1 MGRGHSVAGRE
12 KESEEQCK
20 EEGSGNRSGVPR
32 LQLGP
37 LVFEA
42 LEKWRNLSL
51 VPVPSP
57 TQPPPQS
64 PSHPA
69 FSQPPR
75 RLSLLR
81 QPNYPVS
88 RFPHALRG
96 VNSPAAEK
104 TVLSSRPCGPQVT
117 SGLHRFEVSAHRSP
131 GDWFRDSYSHRPQ
144 TQPRSAGSFWRS
156 SYCPACTAA
165 EGVERKIIE
174 RSVLDSLHCRL

>member
-57 TQPPPQS
+57 TQPSESDGGRGQ
-64 PSHPA
+64 
-69 FSQPPR
+69 F
-75 RLSLLR
+75 LSLGLQGLALGRCQKFAGYMR
-81 QPNYPVS
+81 QLLLQKGN
-88 RFPHALRG
+88 
-96 VNSPAAEK
+96 
-104 TVLSSRPCGPQVT
+104 
-117 SGLHRFEVSAHRSP
+117 
-131 GDWFRDSYSHRPQ
+131 
-144 TQPRSAGSFWRS
+144 
-156 SYCPACTAA
+156 CT
-165 EGVERKIIE
+165 
-174 RSVLDSLHCRL
+174 